1 MIKKIFLTF
10 ILTSLIVLSFA
21 LTAYTS
27 LFTKSEIKKVLKKT
41 SYYDYTY
48 KYISDALEMELPNE
62 ELDYAFSSYL
72 KEELNNDIDTT
83 INNYFAKK
91 NNKEIEEKFKQ
102 NLDLKLEKYNN
113 NSNIESLKKDLT
125 TVYINN
131 IMTIYKIDKIKLNF
145 RNKAKIMSY
154 IMPLITLALI
164 IFLTFKDKEVVFN
177 AFISTGILFIL
188 PKSYL
193 IFDNFFTDFYFYN
206 KTFSYFITNYIYYL
220 FNKYFIIGL
229 ILIILPLI
237 LKYVILKNA
246 KLNKMI
252 IDD

>member
-1 MIKKIFLTF
+1 MP
-10 ILTSLIVLSFA
+10 
-21 LTAYTS
+21 
-27 LFTKSEIKKVLKKT
+27 
-41 SYYDYTY
+41 
-48 KYISDALEMELPNE
+48 ISK
-62 ELDYAFSSYL
+62 LD
-72 KEELNNDIDTT
+72 K
-83 INNYFAKK
+83 
-91 NNKEIEEKFKQ
+91 
-102 NLDLKLEKYNN
+102 LKLP
-113 NSNIESLKKDLT
+113 
-125 TVYINN
+125 
-131 IMTIYKIDKIKLNF
+131 F
-145 RNKAKIMSY
+145 RYKAKIMSY

-206 KTFSYFITNYIYYL
+206 KTFSYFITNYI
-220 FNKYFIIGL
+220 FFFIIGL

>member
-10 ILTSLIVLSFA
+10 ILTGLIVLSFA
-21 LTAYTS
+21 LISYTS

-83 INNYFAKK
+83 ITKSFCIPY
-91 NNKEIEEKFKQ
+91 NKEIEEKFKQ

-131 IMTIYKIDKIKLNF
+131 IMPISKLDKLKLPF
-145 RNKAKIMSY
+145 RYKAKIMAY

-177 AFISTGILFIL
+177 ALISTGILFIL

-193 IFDNFFTDFYFYN
+193 IFDNFF
-206 KTFSYFITNYIYYL
+206 
-220 FNKYFIIGL
+220 NKYFIIGL

-237 LKYVILKNA
+237 LRNIKKC
-246 KLNKMI
+246 
-252 IDD
+252 